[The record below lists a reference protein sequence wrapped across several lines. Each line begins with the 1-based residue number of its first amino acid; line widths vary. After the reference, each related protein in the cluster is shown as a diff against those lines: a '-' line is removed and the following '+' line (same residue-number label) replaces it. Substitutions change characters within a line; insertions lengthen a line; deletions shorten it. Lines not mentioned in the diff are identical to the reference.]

1 MGSDFDLA
9 FTEFL
14 NAVQQGFSAEP
25 TAIRGILVVSGGSK
39 KIKVMKKGSGALFTV
54 CFVEKSTGDILKAAS
69 YKAAAKGARGN
80 IYKPNTYES
89 ARTDPYGGWLYARH

>member
-14 NAVQQGFSAEP
+14 NAVQQGFSTELEA
-25 TAIRGILVVSGGSK
+25 RHSLVVSGGSK
-39 KIKVMKKGSGALFTV
+39 QIKVMKKGFGALLTV
-54 CFVEKSTGDILKAAS
+54 CFVEKATGDILKPAS

-89 ARTDPYGGWLYARH
+89 ARTDPYGRWLYART